1 MVKEDLEQ
9 YEKKIIEATGDKYQ
23 SPGIYSISVNNHLVY
38 IGKSKNMV
46 NRIANHMYH
55 IDHKDTQ
62 DSKAKKYRFLRAIK
76 EEYPISF
83 DVVEYGEE
91 GDDIGNKEALW
102 INKLEPILN
111 LQIPKLDNYHSC
123 VYSKRARDLGYK
135 EFREYCGAPV

>member
-1 MVKEDLEQ
+1 MLKEVLDKYEQ
-9 YEKKIIEATGDKYQ
+9 QIIQATGDKYQ

-46 NRIANHMYH
+46 NRIASHMYN
-55 IDHKDTQ
+55 INCKEAQ
-62 DSKAKKYRFLRAIK
+62 EAKAKKYRFLRAIK
-76 EEYPISF
+76 EEYPIQF

-111 LQIPKLDNYHSC
+111 LQIPKLENYHSY
-123 VYSKRARDLGYK
+123 VVNKRVKELGYK
-135 EFREYCGAPV
+135 EFREFCGSPV